1 MANKVDILV
10 GDCYRPPN
18 QDKEMDDA
26 FYKQLAKVVQ
36 SPALALMEDFN
47 ILDIL
52 KIQCSP

>member
-36 SPALALMEDFN
+36 SPALALMGDFN